1 MKNRSRLLTV
11 LLYIVVFAVAVVLIS
26 EVFFRDDTVYV
37 NYSTVCEQFRSENVR
52 SFEYDNGVLTLE
64 LRKPYQNEAYSV
76 SHKLADLGLFYEDLG
91 TLIAEQQESGVLQS
105 YNYVPMRQ
113 TPWYVR
119 MLPEMLLSVI
129 MIALVYMVLVRNS
142 GGMMKFGHANARVGS
157 GRDKVMFSDVAGADE
172 EKAELQEIVDFLR
185 DPAKYRRIGARIPKG
200 VLLVGPPGTGKTL
213 LARAVAGEAN
223 VQFLSISGSDFV
235 ELYVGIGASRVRDL
249 FEQAKRSAPAIIFID
264 EIDAVGRRRG
274 AGMGGGHDEREQTL
288 NQLLVEMDGFGSNDG
303 VIVMAATNRRDIL
316 DPALLRPGRFDRQI
330 YVNVPDVGGREAIL
344 RVHARDK
351 QLSDDVD
358 LRTVARATA
367 GFTGADLENLLNEA
381 ALISARK
388 NLPVITMQTMEDAV
402 LKVIAGPE
410 KRSLVNIERDRRIT
424 AIHEAGH
431 AVAAY
436 FLPTQEPVHQITI
449 VPRGNALGLTISL
462 PDQDTLHTTRN
473 EMRDRIVV
481 LLGGRVAEQL
491 EFDDISTGA
500 SNDLQRATKLA
511 HDMIAKYG
519 MNERIG
525 AVAYDDDSEIFVGR
539 DYERTRS
546 YSEQTAAEIDAEVR
560 KTVDQAYAHCTQIL
574 TEHHE
579 KLQEI
584 AQWLL
589 EHETMSRS
597 QFEACRSPRS
607 RRACWPE
614 RRRPME
620 PKKIKN
626 PTGMLIMHGTVI
638 AVVLYMAWQLVRS
651 YRAGGA
657 EAPSLT
663 TLIVGL
669 VLLVGGC
676 VVVGW
681 LAVRLFLQAK
691 REEKALEQETE
702 QLHAAAAQENSEE

>member
-26 EVFFRDDTVYV
+26 EVFFRDDTAYV

-129 MIALVYMVLVRNS
+129 MIALVYMVLMRNS

-436 FLPTQEPVHQITI
+436 FLSTQEPVHQITI

-597 QFEACRSPRS
+597 QFEACMQALPI
-607 RRACWPE
+607 PE
-614 RRRPME
+614 
-620 PKKIKN
+620 KQV
-626 PTGMLIMHGTVI
+626 GL
-638 AVVLYMAWQLVRS
+638 L
-651 YRAGGA
+651 AGEEKTDGA
-657 EAPSLT
+657 E
-663 TLIVGL
+663 
-669 VLLVGGC
+669 
-676 VVVGW
+676 
-681 LAVRLFLQAK
+681 
-691 REEKALEQETE
+691 ED
-702 QLHAAAAQENSEE
+702 